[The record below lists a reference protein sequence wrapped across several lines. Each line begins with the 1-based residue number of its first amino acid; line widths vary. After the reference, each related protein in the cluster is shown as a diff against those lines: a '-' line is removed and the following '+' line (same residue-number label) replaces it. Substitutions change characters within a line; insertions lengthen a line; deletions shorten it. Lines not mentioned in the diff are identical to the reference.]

1 MAVTSFYETWTNRSG
16 GIRENYER
24 NYLRT
29 FDAITDDPTDSV
41 LEVISYADCPK
52 LYELYE
58 GAGGE
63 YDTGAFVVDVRA
75 NQDPE
80 SPEIWHVEVEYATK
94 SAAAARAGS
103 LGGSGH
109 GTFSGANA
117 GLDSPLL
124 RPADVE
130 WSFLQTQVLA
140 EDLLLVNLA
149 AQGLIDAA
157 DGITRPITNS
167 AWEKYDPPYEI
178 PKGLLV
184 LTVTK
189 NQASFDPVIA
199 LQLINGVN
207 MHAFLGVEPGRVK
220 LVSASGRRRF
230 ESGQLYYE
238 CTYEFHFNDSEDG
251 WKLVALD
258 QGYQYLVAGVQTV
271 IRDANGQTPSKPV
284 ALNGN
289 GGILTIPADG
299 DADWQ
304 YREFEVYKKVNF
316 NLLNLGSF

>member
-75 NQDPE
+75 TQDPE

-140 EDLLLVNLA
+140 EDLLNVQLA
-149 AQGLIDAA
+149 EDGLIEE
-157 DGITRPITNS
+157 GSPRPIVNS
-167 AWEKYDPPYEI
+167 AFEKYDPPYEI
-178 PKGLLV
+178 SKGLLV

-189 NQASFDPVIA
+189 NQASFDPILVRRMY
-199 LQLINGVN
+199 NCVN
-207 MHAFLGVEPGRVK
+207 KYAFLGFEPGVVK
-220 LVSASGRRRF
+220 LANASARRRY
-230 ESGQLYYE
+230 ESGQLFFE
-238 CTYEFHFNDSEDG
+238 CTYEFQFNDSEDG
-251 WKLVALD
+251 WRLVVLD
-258 QGYQYLVAGVQTV
+258 QGYTYLVAGVSTN
-271 IRDANGQTPSKPV
+271 IRDGNGQVPAKPV

-289 GGILTIPADG
+289 GGILALDG
-299 DADWQ
+299 DDTAWV
-304 YREFEVYKKVNF
+304 YNKFSVYKRANF